1 MRAVTLVMLAGLG
14 YRTLEAGTAAEALEV
29 LDSDRAID
37 LVFSDV
43 AMPGRMSG
51 YDLAEVVLARRLAPR
66 VLLCSG
72 STRSAAR
79 RVGNECV
86 CTCRSRWSP
95 AHSKKKTKTTEQ
107 T

>member
-14 YRTLEAGTAAEALEV
+14 YRTLEAETAAEALEV

-43 AMPGRMSG
+43 AMPGSMSG
-51 YDLAEVVLARRLAPR
+51 YDLAEVVLASRLAPR

-72 STRSAAR
+72 YTDRAGVRQRSEAR
-79 RVGNECV
+79 RVGTERV
-86 CTCRSRWSP
+86 STCRSRRSP
-95 AHSKKKTKTTEQ
+95 YP
-107 T
+107 